1 MDSVLFSFGSLK
13 HSSSRADR
21 NPAHFPWWISQC
33 SYQGATSCPN
43 LVIQSLF
50 LFGSQKWT
58 RTRRTSTPVS
68 PPLPVL
74 VLAAELK
81 ILLWNSFRP
90 LSLLSFSKTGK
101 QQLAPFSLHLLSL
114 WEEFLVETI
123 GQPITF
129 TCEKT
134 QRIVF
139 WCSFFFFS
147 FQRKDFAKHP
157 LDRESFVLIYLP
169 CQCYLWKLRRI
180 REPQRPGGLM
190 NWCLLLRFPTE
201 LLLNI
206 QGEVLWIAPNQ
217 CCPQCAPRTPGSCHH
232 EGKIHEVSGLHPKA
246 QGAFVGHWQKA

>member
-1 MDSVLFSFGSLK
+1 MDSVLSSFGSLK

-123 GQPITF
+123 RQPITF

-139 WCSFFFFS
+139 WCSFFFF
-147 FQRKDFAKHP
+147 FPFKERTLQNTLLTGNP
-157 LDRESFVLIYLP
+157 LCWFIYLVNVT
-169 CQCYLWKLRRI
+169 CGNS
-180 REPQRPGGLM
+180 GGLGS
-190 NWCLLLRFPTE
+190 LRGLGVWWTGVCCCDF
-201 LLLNI
+201 LLN
-206 QGEVLWIAPNQ
+206 
-217 CCPQCAPRTPGSCHH
+217 CC
-232 EGKIHEVSGLHPKA
+232 
-246 QGAFVGHWQKA
+246 